1 MKARPIRNPK
11 NRFESTRV
19 EYLEETPGM
28 TNVQVVEDRTREIL
42 AHNNSPDVGFDW
54 SVNPYRGCT
63 HACAYCYARPNHEY
77 LGFGAGTDFD
87 TRIVV
92 KRTAPELL
100 RRAFERPSWKGETI
114 VFSGVTDCYQPLEAK
129 LKLTRACLEVCAEYR
144 NPVGIITKAPLIER
158 DVDVLQELTRH
169 ARVQVQVSIP
179 FHDPANARAIE
190 PWVATPQRRL
200 QTIERLAIAGI
211 DVGVNVAP
219 IIPGLNDEDLVKVLE
234 SARAAGAR
242 RAGFV
247 MLRLPG
253 AVKEVFEER
262 LRQNLPDRAERVLHR
277 IRETRGGELYDSRFG
292 VRGKGTGLYAE
303 SVRNLFEITC
313 RRLGFQTGFAAP
325 HGPTTFRPPEK
336 PRAQLEL
343 FPS

>member
-1 MKARPIRNPK
+1 MKERQIRNPK

-19 EYLEETPGM
+19 EYLDETPGM
-28 TNVQVVEDRTREIL
+28 GNVEIVEDRTREIL
-42 AHNNSPDVGFDW
+42 AHNSSPDVGFDW
-54 SVNPYRGCT
+54 SVNPYRGCM

-87 TRIVV
+87 TKIVV
-92 KRTAPELL
+92 KRAAPELL
-100 RRAFERPSWKGETI
+100 RKAFERPSWKGELI
-114 VFSGVTDCYQPLEAK
+114 VFSGVTDCYQPLESR

-169 ARVQVQVSIP
+169 ARVRVQVSVP
-179 FHDPANARAIE
+179 FFDPAHARAME
-190 PWVATPQRRL
+190 PFVATPQRRI
-200 QTIERLAIAGI
+200 QTIERLAHAGI

-219 IIPGLNDEDLVKVLE
+219 IIPGLGDEDMVKVLE
-234 SARAAGAR
+234 AARAAGAR

-247 MLRLPG
+247 LLRLPG
-253 AVKEVFEER
+253 AVKEVFEDR
-262 LRQNLPDRAERVLHR
+262 LRRELPDRAERVLHR

-292 VRGKGTGLYAE
+292 MRGKGTGIYAQTI
-303 SVRNLFEITC
+303 RNLFEMTC
-313 RRLGFQTGFAAP
+313 RRLGLETGFASSD
-325 HGPTTFRPPEK
+325 GPATFRRPEK

-343 FPS
+343 F